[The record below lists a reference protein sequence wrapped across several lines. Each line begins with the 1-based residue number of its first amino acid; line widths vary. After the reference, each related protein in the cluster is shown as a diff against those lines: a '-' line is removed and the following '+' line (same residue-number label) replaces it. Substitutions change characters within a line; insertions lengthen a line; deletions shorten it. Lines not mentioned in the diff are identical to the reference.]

1 MNAFNSL
8 AQSFEFPAE
17 IQRDPTETQASSQ
30 TTISQH
36 QSSYSTVST
45 AYAVASIQRAATLQI
60 CLCYSPA
67 VLCLPVSVFIFAF
80 SADFDNPQILPFDCG
95 ISWSRE
101 RSYDT
106 RDSHYCCQLTRVGS
120 EDLNES
126 LTQPNGR
133 SFAENNENQ
142 HQSCATRS
150 KTRNEDNTNKDEE
163 S

>member
-1 MNAFNSL
+1 MRSTALLSPL
-8 AQSFEFPAE
+8 SSPAE

-126 LTQPNGR
+126 LTQSDGR
-133 SFAENNENQ
+133 SLIEKININIRAARPAANPI
-142 HQSCATRS
+142 
-150 KTRNEDNTNKDEE
+150 RNEDIKNN
-163 S
+163 